1 MHGFEGKND
10 GDAAR
15 GAANRWWALALL
27 TGIYCC
33 HTIDRQVIAVVM
45 EAVKHD
51 LKLSDS
57 YVGFLGGM
65 AHALGFMVTVIP
77 LGLLADRVNRV
88 RLLSGLVMLWSM
100 LTALGSLASNALT
113 LALLRLGVGAAE
125 GGGASTATALIADHF
140 APRQRG
146 LAFGIFYAST
156 ALGMA
161 LVFLFGGMVA
171 HAYGWRA
178 AFLLAGMPGIVMGL
192 LTLLTLREPRRG
204 QLDDAGPAPK
214 RTSFRAAFRAMRA
227 EPALPWSIAG
237 VTLGS
242 FVVAA
247 VFAWSV
253 SFFGRA
259 HGTDVRD
266 AGLILALSIGV
277 IQGLCLPVF
286 GRLNDRLS
294 RGRRD
299 RIHLV
304 TTCGLL
310 ANVPVELAL
319 FLSPTLPMA
328 IAAMLL
334 LGVTTAAWLGQCF
347 GSVVSLSPPEVR
359 GTISGITQLCTNLL
373 GTGAGPLAA
382 GLLSDALGGGEAG
395 LRTALIIVALGN
407 VPAALT
413 LVAATRCLRR
423 PETAGGTAVSAIA

>member
-1 MHGFEGKND
+1 MHGI
-10 GDAAR
+10 DAKDAGGTAQ

-45 EAVKHD
+45 EAIKQD
-51 LKLSDS
+51 LKLSDG

-65 AHALGFMVTVIP
+65 AHALGFMITVIP
-77 LGLLADRVNRV
+77 LGMLADRVNRV
-88 RLLSGLVMLWSM
+88 RMLSGLVILWSM
-100 LTALGSLASNALT
+100 LTALGSLVSSAFT

-125 GGGASTATALIADHF
+125 GGGASTATALVADHF

-156 ALGMA
+156 AIGMA
-161 LVFLFGGMVA
+161 LVFLFGGMMA

-178 AFLLAGMPGIVMGL
+178 AFLLAGMPGIVMGI
-192 LTLLTLREPRRG
+192 LTVLTLREPIRG
-204 QLDDAGPAPK
+204 RFDVGGPAPK
-214 RTSFRAAFRAMRA
+214 RASFKAAFRAIRA
-227 EPALPWSIAG
+227 EPALAWSIAG
-237 VTLGS
+237 VTIGS

-259 HGTDVRD
+259 HGASIRD

-277 IQGLCLPVF
+277 IQGLCLPIF

-294 RGRRD
+294 HGRRD

-304 TTCGLL
+304 TACGLL

-319 FLSPTLPMA
+319 FLAPSLPLA

-359 GTISGITQLCTNLL
+359 GTISGMTQLCTNLL
-373 GTGAGPLAA
+373 GTGSGPLFA
-382 GLLSDALGGGEAG
+382 GLLSDALGGGESG
-395 LRTALIIVALGN
+395 LRTALIVVALGN
-407 VPAALT
+407 IPAALT
-413 LVAATRCLRR
+413 LMAATRCLRR
-423 PETAGGTAVSAIA
+423 TEPTGTAATATA